1 MEAPWLREALL
12 QGIKSTKGTTPL
24 PTAPPAVIHLQ
35 DPFEGVSTLFLIL
48 PPPTRMTTTDV
59 GVLTLPD
66 GIKQLVESPPLVR
79 HRKSSLLGKA
89 TQSHHFFISHK
100 D

>member
-48 PPPTRMTTTDV
+48 PPQP
-59 GVLTLPD
+59 
-66 GIKQLVESPPLVR
+66 E
-79 HRKSSLLGKA
+79 
-89 TQSHHFFISHK
+89 
-100 D
+100 